1 MAVQRYRLQI
11 FRDGQKAKVVRN
23 NQKTHEVEEHLELKS
38 DDRLREL
45 LISLAEEAFKE
56 RPIGKFD
63 LALYRLD
70 VYPENP
76 SHHGRLARVTVDS
89 DGRTVVKR

>member
-11 FRDGQKAKVVRN
+11 YRDGQKAKVIRDD
-23 NQKTHEVEEHLELKS
+23 QKTHEVQEHLELKS
-38 DDRLREL
+38 DTRLREL
-45 LISLAEEAFKE
+45 LVALAEEAYKE
-56 RPIGKFD
+56 RSIGKFD
-63 LALYRLD
+63 LAAFRLD
-70 VYPENP
+70 IYPENP